1 MFESTEVIEDVED
14 EEVQT
19 TPSEPQEDVH
29 FQEGFSAITG
39 DKEEE
44 AVQPDPVKEEL
55 IGGLSK
61 ADFDAIVEKANRVDE
76 LNDRLRQVSD
86 KAFGSIGNITQ
97 QLSQLKQNQPQPRT
111 DISKD
116 AFKAL
121 TEYYGDDS
129 LAEALANDL
138 REIGLIQTAS
148 AAPAYSQEDF
158 TAALAERTEELER
171 SMNMKLLSLKHPDW
185 EETKDAPEFKGWA
198 ATLPESDQELLY
210 NTWDPLVLSKAF
222 DNFKSWNNKKAEVE
236 DKKKARLEAAM
247 LPTGGRSGANDSTE
261 DYFNQGMNK
270 VLKGR

>member
-1 MFESTEVIEDVED
+1 MFESTEIIEDVVED
-14 EEVQT
+14 EVV
-19 TPSEPQEDVH
+19 TPTEPQESPD
-29 FQEGFSAITG
+29 FEEGFASVVGGETDEPIVKPEPAP
-39 DKEEE
+39 
-44 AVQPDPVKEEL
+44 QPEL

-76 LNDRLRQVSD
+76 LNERLRQVSD

-97 QLSQLKQNQPQPRT
+97 QLNFLKQAQTQPKA

-138 REIGLIQTAS
+138 REIGLIQTPVQ
-148 AAPAYSQEDF
+148 PAFSQQDF
-158 TAALAERTEELER
+158 DAALQAKAEELER
-171 SMNMKLLSLKHPDW
+171 SMNMKLLGMRHPDW
-185 EETKDAPEFKGWA
+185 EDTKDTPEFQGWA
-198 ATLPESDQELLY
+198 ATLPEADQELLY

-222 DNFKSWNNKKAEVE
+222 DGFKSWTGKKADVE
-236 DKKKARLEAAM
+236 AKKKARLEAAL
-247 LPTGGRSGANDSTE
+247 LPSGGRSGAEVSEE

-270 VLKGR
+270 VLKNR